1 MAAARDLKILI
12 VEDETF
18 IGMCVGKMLAREGF
32 TVQRIVSTGEEAI
45 ASARKE
51 PPSLILMDVMLA
63 GDLDGAQTAE
73 AIRVAAGDI
82 PIIFMTG
89 YPREVVMKRL
99 KNVTPSGFLLKPFD
113 PTDLVNAILA
123 VFPDVTTRTH
133 VR

>member
-73 AIRVAAGDI
+73 AIRGAADI

-123 VFPDVTTRTH
+123 VFPDVTTRTD